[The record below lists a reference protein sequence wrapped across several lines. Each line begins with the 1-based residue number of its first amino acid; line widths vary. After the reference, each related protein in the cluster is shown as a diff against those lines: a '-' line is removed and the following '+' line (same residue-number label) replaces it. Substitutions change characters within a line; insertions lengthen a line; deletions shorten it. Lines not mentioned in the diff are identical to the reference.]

1 MKLTRLDDSAKVR
14 IFRDSQNPLRSLTM
28 PRAVNLLEN
37 AQRGIYADL
46 MWLYEVGIEEHD
58 PDLAVLIE
66 RTTAAI
72 MDMEFK
78 VARARED
85 IRGYD
90 EPLAEDQEEFLRG
103 VYEGI
108 PDLYAAFEHLVK
120 AKFRGFAHITP
131 WWTDG
136 TRLAIESL
144 HPLQQ
149 WNMVR
154 DGYRGGWAFNAKA
167 TNIGYDQVP
176 QGDRLDPADYLVYC
190 RQRPVNKIGLVK
202 YVRATTSEKDWD
214 GFIDIFGLPSA
225 IIIAPDGVDD
235 GKLEAFMDS
244 AEAVAK
250 GGSGALPSG
259 STVEFPNETRQSQ
272 PFQPRLEWLQ
282 KQLIMAGTGGLLSVL
297 SAPDS
302 GTLAGSVHDQA
313 FKQIARME
321 ARKISEI
328 FQAQLDRQLLERQ
341 FPGKPVLAYFALQ
354 PAKERNVEGFVKNVQ
369 TLATAGHYV
378 AREQVEEE
386 TGLRIALFQPPSS
399 GLAMPTAAARAA
411 GRRPGSGSAD
421 QAQAAILDAATA
433 AFREADAK
441 ELRPLADE
449 LYALLMSEH
458 QDAFLEYAKGLARRM
473 PQIIAKCK
481 DVSESSKAIYEAFSS
496 ALANGLAEGVT
507 KRDPG
512 KKATA

>member
-1 MKLTRLDDSAKVR
+1 MKIIRYDGSSKLRNW
-14 IFRDSQNPLRSLTM
+14 RDSQNPLRTLTM

-37 AQRGIYADL
+37 AQRGIFADL

-58 PDLAVLIE
+58 ADLAVLLE

-78 VARARED
+78 VSRARD
-85 IRGYD
+85 DMRGFD
-90 EPLAEDQEEFLRG
+90 ERLADEQEEFLRG

-120 AKFRGFAHITP
+120 ARFRGFAHITP

-144 HPLQQ
+144 HPIPQ

-167 TNIGYDQVP
+167 ANVGYDQVP
-176 QGDRLDPADYLVYC
+176 EGDRLDPADYLVYC
-190 RQRPVNKIGLVK
+190 RQRPINKIGLVK
-202 YVRATTSEKDWD
+202 YVRGTTSEKDWD
-214 GFIDIFGLPSA
+214 AFIDIFGLPSA

-235 GKLEAFMDS
+235 TKLGEFMNS

-354 PAKERNVEGFVKNVQ
+354 PAKERNVEGFVKNAQV
-369 TLATAGHYV
+369 LAAAGYYV

-386 TGLRIALFQPPSS
+386 TGLKIALFQPPSS
-399 GLAMPTAAARAA
+399 VQPLSFGAGRAA
-411 GRRPGSGSAD
+411 FRQPGSGAAD
-421 QAQAAILDAATA
+421 RAQAAIIDAATI
-433 AFREADAK
+433 AFREADAR
-441 ELRPLADE
+441 ELKPLADE
-449 LYALLMSEH
+449 LYALLMHED
-458 QDAFLEYAKGLARRM
+458 QDAFMAAAADLSRRM
-473 PQIIAKCK
+473 PQVIARCT
-481 DVSESSKAIYEAFSS
+481 DVSASSKAIYDAFSS
-496 ALANGLAEGVT
+496 SLANGLAEGAESR
-507 KRDPG
+507 KPAE
-512 KKATA
+512 KPTA